1 MDVRDHRQ
9 AHFVFH
15 PGQDFQARFQTGT
28 AVRGQGGAVGFIK
41 GGLEDQGQAKF
52 GGIVF
57 QGAGDGQGKLGGL
70 DDARPG
76 DHHQVA
82 GSYPKIG
89 DLHFVRQFYHFN
101 ESRLFVILSGAKD
114 LQYPR
119 REILHSLRCV
129 QNDKLK

>member
-41 GGLEDQGQAKF
+41 GGLEDQGQVEL

-89 DLHFVRQFYHFN
+89 DCDWIFHTKLNEGKRMVRRAHPTWVWLPARPLVF
-101 ESRLFVILSGAKD
+101 G
-114 LQYPR
+114 
-119 REILHSLRCV
+119 
-129 QNDKLK
+129 

>member
-15 PGQDFQARFQTGT
+15 PGQDVKARFQTGT

-41 GGLEDQGQAKF
+41 GGLEDQGQVEL

-57 QGAGDGQGKLGGL
+57 QAAGDGQGKLGGL

-82 GSYPKIG
+82 FTYPKVG
-89 DLHFVRQFYHFN
+89 DCDGIIHNEFSYGSPPLHAGWVGGVGGGQ
-101 ESRLFVILSGAKD
+101 GAK
-114 LQYPR
+114 
-119 REILHSLRCV
+119 SLA
-129 QNDKLK
+129 LPPTFFSP